1 MSCQVLH
8 QRKSSVKQFC
18 AVKYDIKIKH
28 TYAPV
33 YNFSPSRKKGE
44 RENSTPCRRIKLELF
59 GF

>member
-8 QRKSSVKQFC
+8 QRKSSVKQLC
-18 AVKYDIKIKH
+18 AIKHDIKIKH
-28 TYAPV
+28 TYARV
-33 YNFSPSRKKGE
+33 YNFSPSRKEGE